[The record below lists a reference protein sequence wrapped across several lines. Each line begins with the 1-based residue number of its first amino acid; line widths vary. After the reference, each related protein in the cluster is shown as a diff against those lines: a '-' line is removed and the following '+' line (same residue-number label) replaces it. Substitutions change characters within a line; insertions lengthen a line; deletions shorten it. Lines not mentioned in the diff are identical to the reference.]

1 MLVALHFR
9 PADVLPL
16 QLHPTRSDRPP
27 RRSGMEAAAAASSL
41 FVAEAG
47 SKQARWLATADAG
60 GATVL
65 VALHFRPA
73 DVLPLQL
80 HPTRSDRPP
89 RRSGMEAAAAASSLF
104 VAEAGSKQA
113 SSQLAHW
120 LSKTEG
126 EPASGGS
133 RPAETE
139 GAS

>member
-1 MLVALHFR
+1 M
-9 PADVLPL
+9 
-16 QLHPTRSDRPP
+16 
-27 RRSGMEAAAAASSL
+27 
-41 FVAEAG
+41 
-47 SKQARWLATADAG
+47 
-60 GATVL
+60 L

-126 EPASGGS
+126 ASKQAAALSTCASSLAVAEAGS
-133 RPAETE
+133 KQA
-139 GAS
+139 AS